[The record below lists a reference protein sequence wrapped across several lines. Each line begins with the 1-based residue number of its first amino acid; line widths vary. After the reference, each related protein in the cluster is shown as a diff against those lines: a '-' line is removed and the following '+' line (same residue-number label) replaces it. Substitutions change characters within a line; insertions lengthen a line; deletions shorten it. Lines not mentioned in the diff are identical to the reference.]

1 MRPASIADIIPR
13 RDSIP
18 ELSALL
24 DRIEAV
30 YKPRGVVLFGS
41 RARGTAHADSDW
53 DIVVVIDDEA
63 DEKLLDP
70 MLGWTTQAG
79 SGVRAD
85 VLCAYE
91 SEFIADLAVANSR
104 TREIAGHAVLLASS

>member
-1 MRPASIADIIPR
+1 MRSASVADIIPR
-13 RDSIP
+13 RAIVP
-18 ELSALL
+18 ELTVLL
-24 DRIEAV
+24 DRIKSV

-41 RARGTAHADSDW
+41 RARGTANADSDW
-53 DIVVVIDDEA
+53 DIVVVIDDQA

-70 MLGWTTQAG
+70 MLGWKTQAG
-79 SGVRAD
+79 SGVHAD

-104 TREIAGHAVLLASS
+104 TREIAGHAVLLTSG

>member
-1 MRPASIADIIPR
+1 MQPASITDIITR
-13 RDSIP
+13 RASVP
-18 ELSALL
+18 ELSVLL
-24 DRIEAV
+24 DRIQSV

-53 DIVVVIDDEA
+53 DIVVVVDDAA

-70 MLGWTTQAG
+70 MLGWRTQAG
-79 SGVRAD
+79 SGVHAD

-91 SEFIADLAVANSR
+91 SEFVADLAVANSR
-104 TREIAGHAVLLASS
+104 TREVAGHAVLLAYS